1 MVALVSDLQGVG
13 SVLAAAKRTTGRVA
27 MYAMFAALL
36 PTVASGQSGATLE
49 VQADTAAQVILRSAE
64 SRLASNDAAGAW
76 ALLAPREAELAGN
89 PYFDYLLG
97 IAALDTG
104 RTSEAIFSLQ
114 RSLAV
119 EPGFSGARMELARAY
134 FESGNTDQ
142 ARPLFVTLLGENPPP
157 GVRDVL
163 NRYIA
168 TIDAG
173 PASPAARFTPFAEVT
188 AGYDS
193 NANGSTADNQFLG
206 FTLSPQNV
214 ETDSPFGEVAV
225 GFMYSR
231 PNGNQTAW
239 YLGGRAGH
247 RHNSDASFID
257 SSVVSGVGGLSWRR
271 GATFGRAGVDG
282 YWSARDGHSNESYV
296 GADLLVGRSVS
307 DRWDLSLGVRTG
319 AVRYD
324 DLIEVLD
331 VNRLLARISASYR
344 FSSLGSV
351 AVELIGGQDDE
362 QQAGSPYGNN
372 KFGGRVSLNAP
383 VGEHS
388 LFLAAGVLT
397 SDYDGLFYGVPRED
411 DQLTAMLQLEFRDVM
426 TDGLSMVPRVR
437 YVNNDSDVALY
448 SYDRF
453 EFGLMLRWMPQ

>member
-1 MVALVSDLQGVG
+1 MF
-13 SVLAAAKRTTGRVA
+13 
-27 MYAMFAALL
+27 AMFAAML
-36 PTVASGQSGATLE
+36 PTAASAQSDATLE
-49 VQADTAAQVILRSAE
+49 VQADAAAQALLRSAE
-64 SRLASNDAAGAW
+64 SRLATNDAAGAW
-76 ALLAPREAELAGN
+76 ALLSPREAELAGN

-168 TIDAG
+168 AIDTRRS
-173 PASPAARFTPFAEVT
+173 SPAARFTPFAEFT

-206 FTLSPQNV
+206 FTLSPQNI
-214 ETDSPFGEVAV
+214 ETDSPFGEVGI
-225 GFMYSR
+225 GFNYTR
-231 PNGNQTAW
+231 PNRNQTAW

-257 SSVVSGVGGLSWRR
+257 SSIVSGMGGASWRR
-271 GATFGRAGVDG
+271 GAMFGRAGVDG
-282 YWSARDGHSNESYV
+282 YWTARDGDSNESYL
-296 GADLLVGRSVS
+296 GADLLVGRTVT

-324 DLIEVLD
+324 DLIDVLD
-331 VNRLLARISASYR
+331 VNRLLARIGASYR
-344 FSSLGSV
+344 YSPLGSV
-351 AVELIGGQDDE
+351 SVELIGGQDDE
-362 QQAGSPYGNN
+362 QQAGSPYGND

-383 VGEHS
+383 VGDHS

-411 DQLTAMLQLEFRDVM
+411 EQLTVMLQVEFRDVM
-426 TDGLSMVPRVR
+426 TDGLSLVPRVR
-437 YVNNDSDVALY
+437 YVDNDSDVALY

-453 EFGLMLRWMPQ
+453 EFGLMLRWVPR